1 MLFDLGSPH
10 FAAQGRSPMSAGLDQ
25 VDLAKNLVALAKV
38 LDDVILRKLREYAA
52 GLITEW
58 STPEKADDLAAVLE
72 ETARQVRL
80 CRPNHQPSGSHLQRP

>member
-1 MLFDLGSPH
+1 
-10 FAAQGRSPMSAGLDQ
+10 MSAGLDQ

>member
-1 MLFDLGSPH
+1 
-10 FAAQGRSPMSAGLDQ
+10 MSADLDH
-25 VDLAKNLVALAKV
+25 VDLAKNLVALARV
-38 LDDVILRKLREYAA
+38 LDDVIVWKLREYAA

-80 CRPNHQPSGSHLQRP
+80 CRPNSPVIDESRH

>member
-1 MLFDLGSPH
+1 
-10 FAAQGRSPMSAGLDQ
+10 MSADLDQ

-80 CRPNHQPSGSHLQRP
+80 CRPNHQPRGSHLERP

>member
-1 MLFDLGSPH
+1 VLFDLGQPH
-10 FAAQGRSPMSAGLDQ
+10 FAAQGRSTVSADLHQ

-38 LDDVILRKLREYAA
+38 LDDVILRKLRDYAA

-72 ETARQVRL
+72 ATARQVRL
-80 CRPNHQPSGSHLQRP
+80 CRPNHQSSGSHLERP